1 VSNQEDIAWCR
12 AQMAATYGP
21 NIPGDVD
28 IDALTDEE
36 IRAHWNMMDAT
47 PGFGADMSCYYA
59 LGRNARRRAGNHSDD
74 EFSRFCDD
82 AARIVCAAIA
92 KRKDGGS

>member
-1 VSNQEDIAWCR
+1 VSKPEDIAWCR
-12 AQMAATYGP
+12 AQMAAVYGP
-21 NIPGDVD
+21 DIPGDAN

-36 IRAHWNMMDAT
+36 IRAHWNTMDAT

-59 LGRNARRRAGNHSDD
+59 LKRNARRRAGVHVNN

-82 AARIVCAAIA
+82 AARTVCLAIA
-92 KRKDGGS
+92 RRKGGGS